1 MAVTITLGVK
11 RSAARIIGAHWLWRG
26 FCHHRAGMI
35 SGRSTSA
42 NPALLKALREAYPL
56 RRIQR
61 CIAHKLRLA
70 GLF

>member
-1 MAVTITLGVK
+1 MTNLKSQGLKGTALKLMTVDG
-11 RSAARIIGAHWLWRG
+11 
-26 FCHHRAGMI
+26 
-35 SGRSTSA
+35 

>member
-1 MAVTITLGVK
+1 MTITLGLK
-11 RSAARIIGAHWLWRG
+11 RGAAWIISARWLRKRFCQHWTGMTLGRIT
-26 FCHHRAGMI
+26 
-35 SGRSTSA
+35 SG

-56 RRIQR
+56 RRSQR